1 MKKPYCWKSVALR
14 LLLPLRGNTEWTPG
28 ASSLCII
35 YDMYWHVTQ
44 YQYVSMCINHLIMLY
59 LCMVILSNLSICPSC
74 PSQALPW
81 CSPKNNRASHH
92 HIGTSKEKFCYGPCK
107 SRSKPGRFL
116 SNAAVFSIPNLVPLN
131 HNTRKHWFCR
141 DLGRFPRVGFDR
153 SKSRKENILEKFAS
167 QALKTSDMPKSLKSW
182 HELSLSQSCT
192 IFVTLEKRHIG
203 MKWDEMDEM
212 GWRWM
217 KGLFPFWG

>member
-1 MKKPYCWKSVALR
+1 
-14 LLLPLRGNTEWTPG
+14 
-28 ASSLCII
+28 
-35 YDMYWHVTQ
+35 
-44 YQYVSMCINHLIMLY
+44 MLY
-59 LCMVILSNLSICPSC
+59 LWLSNMSICPSC

-107 SRSKPGRFL
+107 SLSKPGRFL

-141 DLGRFPRVGFDR
+141 DLGRFPRG
-153 SKSRKENILEKFAS
+153 RKEKLEKFAS
-167 QALKTSDMPKSLKSW
+167 QNLRPWRQVTCQRAWRVGTSSPLAKVAQYLY
-182 HELSLSQSCT
+182 